1 MCAVIIMTEF
11 KFWLNYPFYIREEIK
26 LIINEPLFT
35 CNINVSGENIILPHT
50 IFIYLFI

>member
-1 MCAVIIMTEF
+1 MTEL

-35 CNINVSGENIILPHT
+35 CNINVSGEKHYGYHITFFTL
-50 IFIYLFI
+50 